1 LSRNYKIVRREVR
14 VALQSQSQHHRRYV
28 AMQLI

>member
-14 VALQSQSQHHRRYV
+14 AVLQSQSQHHRQYV
-28 AMQLI
+28 ATQLI